1 MLNMISNSQ
10 TFSKY
15 LSRVSTKLWMNSKKL
30 NSFYRKRIIEVKK
43 WWFTYD
49 VFIIIHANNEVQGGV
64 SAVDYLVLSMVQEAA
79 LIFRTTQA
87 FSYQFTFE
95 GHSLSHGKLVKV
107 LR

>member
-1 MLNMISNSQ
+1 M
-10 TFSKY
+10 
-15 LSRVSTKLWMNSKKL
+15 
-30 NSFYRKRIIEVKK
+30 
-43 WWFTYD
+43 WFTYD
-49 VFIIIHANNEVQGGV
+49 VFIIIHANNEVQGGI

-95 GHSLSHGKLVKV
+95 GDALSHGKLVKV